1 MVQCFWR
8 ERYLF
13 GIVETLRNA
22 FKLLLTAFFFA
33 PRSSVPEL
41 YRVQLA
47 RLHQN
52 QGTLWCDLAKA
63 GTEYF
68 KCNPAPAGKVMQ
80 TLNYFNG

>member
-1 MVQCFWR
+1 MVQYFWR

-13 GIVETLRNA
+13 RIVETLRNA
-22 FKLLLTAFFFA
+22 FKILLTAFFFA

-41 YRVQLA
+41 HRVLLA

-63 GTEYF
+63 GSEYF
-68 KCNPAPAGKVMQ
+68 NCNPTPAGKVMQ
-80 TLNYFNG
+80 TLN